1 MGEGGHYCSLVMQSH
16 AQLMRSMLTE
26 GWIATYAIHVDEERR
41 QARLPPPRDN
51 IIAMLLRQLEWE
63 EAPVQEQE
71 HEQELS
77 DKKKIHLPVN

>member
-1 MGEGGHYCSLVMQSH
+1 M
-16 AQLMRSMLTE
+16 
-26 GWIATYAIHVDEERR
+26 DEERR